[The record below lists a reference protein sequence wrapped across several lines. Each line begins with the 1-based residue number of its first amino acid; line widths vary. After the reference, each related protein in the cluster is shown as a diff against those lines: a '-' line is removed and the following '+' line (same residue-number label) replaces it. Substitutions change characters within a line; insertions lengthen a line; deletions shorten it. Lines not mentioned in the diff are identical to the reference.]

1 MPTHTVVALDLD
13 GTLTRRDT
21 LLPFLCRAVGR
32 GRTYQALLARS
43 LLVVRS
49 MAGWT
54 SRDHAKEAVLRRL
67 LRGQSV
73 ADLERA
79 AEAFAAKV
87 VSRGMRPEMTERIRA
102 HRRAG
107 HDLVIVSA
115 SPEIYVRPLA
125 RRLQIDTV
133 LATRLEVDESG
144 RLTGRLE
151 GANCRGS
158 EKVVRLRDWLGPHG
172 TLAWA
177 YGNSRG
183 DRELLALADQ
193 RVHVGHGRRLPP
205 LVLDTDPVD

>member
-1 MPTHTVVALDLD
+1 MPSPTVVALDLD
-13 GTLTRRDT
+13 GTLTRGDT
-21 LLPFLCRAVGR
+21 LLPFLCRAFGR
-32 GRTYQALLARS
+32 GRTYHALLAGS
-43 LLVVRS
+43 LLIFRS

-79 AEAFAAKV
+79 AEAFAAEV

-133 LATRLEVDESG
+133 LATRLEVDDSG

-151 GANCRGS
+151 GANCRGP

-177 YGNSRG
+177 YGNSSG
-183 DRELLALADQ
+183 DRELMALADR

-205 LVLDTDPVD
+205 LVLDAGAAD